1 MKMNKELSMMTV
13 LRLQT
18 ELEYAIEQREHF
30 LKIDNFLM
38 YEVWDQDVYDITN
51 QIRRLGEQ

>member
-1 MKMNKELSMMTV
+1 MNKDLSLTTII
-13 LRLQT
+13 RLQT

-51 QIRRLGEQ
+51 QISRLGDSR

>member
-1 MKMNKELSMMTV
+1 MNMNKELSMMTV

-18 ELEYAIEQREHF
+18 ELEYALEQREHF

-38 YEVWDQDVYDITN
+38 YEVWDQDVCDITN